1 MLKTNGL
8 PIEKITLEINCN
20 DLDEIDLSRVLCQ
33 MADRFIQGQKPTWIK
48 NDTGEKII
56 GTIEYVLK
64 DEVKNKFYHF

>member
-1 MLKTNGL
+1 
-8 PIEKITLEINCN
+8 
-20 DLDEIDLSRVLCQ
+20 